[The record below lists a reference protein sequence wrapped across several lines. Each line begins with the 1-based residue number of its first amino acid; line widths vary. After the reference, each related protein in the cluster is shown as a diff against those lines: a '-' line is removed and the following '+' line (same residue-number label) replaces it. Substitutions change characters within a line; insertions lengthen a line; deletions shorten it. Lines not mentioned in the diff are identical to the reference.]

1 MLGLTLTDAIEA
13 RIVEIYFCDLLKSRL
28 LFVSTAKMSGDEPLS
43 KNELKRRQKAEKKAA
58 EKAEKE
64 ALKAQQEPAK
74 AKAGNNA
81 QNKVN
86 EEEIS
91 PNEYFKLRSSA
102 VEALKAEGETHPYPH
117 KFHVDISLTDFIAK

>member
-1 MLGLTLTDAIEA
+1 
-13 RIVEIYFCDLLKSRL
+13 
-28 LFVSTAKMSGDEPLS
+28 MSGDEPLS

-64 ALKAQQEPAK
+64 ALKAQQEPAQPR
-74 AKAGNNA
+74 AGNAANR
-81 QNKVN
+81 VN
-86 EEEIS
+86 EEDVS